1 MPKLTNLRISPKS
14 RGSYELPTQNKSTT
28 PAPVKYEI
36 LPFDRAKILSGEI
49 DPKLVNPYKYAEFPR
64 NASGQVTI
72 DLNTDIEFN
81 RYMINLQI
89 SKFEDAKF
97 NEVIDIEFEEFLPAP
112 VPEAVPTAVSAL
124 IDRVSRFNK
133 NIASNISSTGAS
145 QKVVIKR

>member
-1 MPKLTNLRISPKS
+1 MPKLTNLRISPKGKS
-14 RGSYELPTQNKSTT
+14 TYETPRPSNSTT

-49 DPKLVNPYKYAEFPR
+49 DPKLINPYKYEEFPR
-64 NASGQVTI
+64 NASGQVTV
-72 DLNTDIEFN
+72 DLNTETEFN

-112 VPEAVPTAVSAL
+112 ELPAPASAL
-124 IDRVSRFNK
+124 INRVSQFNR
-133 NIASNISSTGAS
+133 NITSNILRRG
-145 QKVVIKR
+145 VR